1 MTFLLQSLYQKHQ
14 TQDSGAKI
22 ETANTPIWQNFWT
35 FNCVFITF
43 PANKDLPHGN
53 LYNTKGLALT
63 LNILF
68 SLLCT
73 TRNFCAYSSVFF
85 LNQDIFYYSLKINV
99 SCLWPTMYSEFDIH
113 DLNGS
118 TLQYY
123 GLNREEKKNIIG
135 QNHIIVFNLCFS

>member
-1 MTFLLQSLYQKHQ
+1 MTLPEFIYMKNQGWITDLIKMYTCYHAVFASSRKLNKYTSNGKLINALNYMTFLLQSLYQKHQ

-22 ETANTPIWQNFWT
+22 ETIWQNVWT

-53 LYNTKGLALT
+53 LYNTKGLELT

-73 TRNFCAYSSVFF
+73 TRNLCAYSSVF
-85 LNQDIFYYSLKINV
+85 
-99 SCLWPTMYSEFDIH
+99 
-113 DLNGS
+113 
-118 TLQYY
+118 
-123 GLNREEKKNIIG
+123 
-135 QNHIIVFNLCFS
+135 VF